1 MDTKYPESVS
11 RILKQRDRRK
21 LRREEGI
28 AISRHRT
35 QPITFSEIQEVDEE
49 NIKEEDEAKA
59 NEHFNSSSSL
69 NLGLQSSKSAHDMCV
84 NARFEQFILLNCQR
98 PEKKRSKKSLNKI
111 SLATMAKPQGT
122 SQTPEVSPIPASPPE
137 SNVTPPLC
145 DTRPEGRDE
154 FSPPTHLTQPR
165 TSIWNQGPYSTKIF
179 YTLTL

>member
-28 AISRHRT
+28 AICRHRT

-69 NLGLQSSKSAHDMCV
+69 NFALQSSKSAHDMSV
-84 NARFEQFILLNCQR
+84 NARFEQFLLMNCHR

-111 SLATMAKPQGT
+111 SLASMTKPQST
-122 SQTPEVSPIPASPPE
+122 SQTPEVSPIPASPP
-137 SNVTPPLC
+137 
-145 DTRPEGRDE
+145 DTS
-154 FSPPTHLTQPR
+154 SPPDATGGSDVTRGSDVTGGSDVTRETDSFARLLSAPR
-165 TSIWNQGPYSTKIF
+165 TSI
-179 YTLTL
+179 